1 MCEGMTI
8 HAIGDKASGHVAE
21 GSNQGNDGARS
32 FSRGGEMRSLLT
44 DLLLLRIC
52 NALTRDQRR

>member
-32 FSRGGEMRSLLT
+32 FSCVLEMGFPST
-44 DLLLLRIC
+44 EALLLRIC
-52 NALTRDQRR
+52 KALTRDQG

>member
-8 HAIGDKASGHVAE
+8 HAIGNKASGHVAE
-21 GSNQGNDGARS
+21 SSNESGDEARS
-32 FSRGGEMRSLLT
+32 LSRGGEMRSLLT

-52 NALTRDQRR
+52 NALTRDQG

>member
-32 FSRGGEMRSLLT
+32 FSRGGEMRSPLNEA
-44 DLLLLRIC
+44 LLLRIC
-52 NALTRDQRR
+52 KTLTRDQG